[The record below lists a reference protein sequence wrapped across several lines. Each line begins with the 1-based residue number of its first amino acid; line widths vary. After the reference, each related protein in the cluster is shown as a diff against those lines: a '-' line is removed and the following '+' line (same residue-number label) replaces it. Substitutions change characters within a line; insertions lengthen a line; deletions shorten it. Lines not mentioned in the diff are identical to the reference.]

1 MYDTMAKRKDHKIYD
16 QRNNKRKINKATDL
30 ILILK
35 MHFKKGEVKH
45 FKNIFCSFLFIP
57 KVAD

>member
-1 MYDTMAKRKDHKIYD
+1 MAKRKDHKIYD

-57 KVAD
+57 TVAD

>member
-30 ILILK
+30 ILRRTNA
-35 MHFKKGEVKH
+35 F
-45 FKNIFCSFLFIP
+45 
-57 KVAD
+57 

>member
-1 MYDTMAKRKDHKIYD
+1 MYDTMAKRKDHKIDD

-35 MHFKKGEVKH
+35 NAF
-45 FKNIFCSFLFIP
+45 
-57 KVAD
+57 